1 MSNVHADPEE
11 IKQFAYHLNKF
22 AMDLRGLKD
31 VTKGKMSHLNQS
43 WKDGENTQFMDK
55 YEQAIKPMEN
65 LIQTLDAYSA
75 FLKKKASALEVF
87 LNTKL

>member
-1 MSNVHADPEE
+1 MSNVHANPEE
-11 IKQFAYHLNKF
+11 MKQFAYHLNKF

-65 LIQTLDAYSA
+65 LIQTLELYSA
-75 FLKKKASALEVF
+75 FLKKKASTLEVF

>member
-1 MSNVHADPEE
+1 MSNVHGDPEE
-11 IKQFAYHLNKF
+11 MKQFAYHLNKF

-43 WKDGENTQFMDK
+43 WKDKENAQFMEK

-65 LIQTLDAYSA
+65 LIQTLEAYNA
-75 FLKKKASALEVF
+75 FLKKKASTLEVY